1 MIGSNNRQTRFR
13 ILMVDRKVQTE
24 LKITDDKK
32 EYNFHEIS
40 EVSNSDV
47 SALKMIR
54 FYPYHLDNRQTIQ
67 TIRIIAKS

>member
-40 EVSNSDV
+40 DV
-47 SALKMIR
+47 LIR
-54 FYPYHLDNRQTIQ
+54 N
-67 TIRIIAKS
+67 IIISFSINLVLIKF

>member
-32 EYNFHEIS
+32 EYNIHEIS
-40 EVSNSDV
+40 EVSLSD
-47 SALKMIR
+47 ARRARTWKL
-54 FYPYHLDNRQTIQ
+54 TIGASLSDSQ
-67 TIRIIAKS
+67 QNLEQQSKN

>member
-40 EVSNSDV
+40 EVSSKV
-47 SALKMIR
+47 W
-54 FYPYHLDNRQTIQ
+54 
-67 TIRIIAKS
+67 RIIKRFETL